1 MGKMKELWA
10 EGVTDLTSYNL
21 GREAEREEIR
31 KMLLIAA
38 DNPQSGMLPPHI
50 VLRVMAASL
59 LPDEEDVE

>member
-31 KMLLIAA
+31 QMLLRAA
-38 DNPQSGMLPPHI
+38 DNPQTGMLPPHL

-59 LPDEEDVE
+59 VPEEEVAE